1 MLDLNIINYFMLT
14 LTLSFENIKIDQYI
28 KIIRKCLYSL
38 YSNKILYVGAN
49 INDIPNKK
57 KRNDKKY
64 PINYHLY
71 ENVSLESLSF
81 VLIAYVIYFGS
92 SNNHH
97 ISPDYIDM
105 LMQIL

>member
-71 ENVSLESLSF
+71 ENASLESLSF
-81 VLIAYVIYFGS
+81 ILIAYVIYFGS